1 MQNFP
6 ANIEQWRNI
15 DGYDNYQVSSHGRIR
30 NSKTYRMLTN
40 CVNGQGR
47 LFVGLSKNKKMVVHS
62 VHRLVAFAFCENPND
77 HNVVDHI
84 DRNPLNNMFT
94 NLRWV
99 TQCINI
105 RNMKVSTKNTSG
117 CQGVSKNKDR
127 DSWRVEIT
135 DNNMK
140 VISKTFSC
148 KKYGDEQA
156 KQMAIDQRNLWRTEF
171 GYLGD

>member
-1 MQNFP
+1 MQDFP
-6 ANIEQWRNI
+6 ANIEQWRNV
-15 DGYDNYQVSSHGRIR
+15 DGYDNYQVSSHGRVR

-40 CVNGQGR
+40 CVNSTGR
-47 LFVGLSKNKKMVVHS
+47 LLVGLYKNKKMVSHK

-99 TQCINI
+99 TQSVNQ
-105 RNMKVSTKNTSG
+105 RNMKLSVTNKSG
-117 CQGVSKNKDR
+117 FQGVSYSAKVDAWCVKVSNNDR
-127 DSWRVEIT
+127 KRIFKS
-135 DNNMK
+135 
-140 VISKTFSC
+140 FAC

-156 KQMAIDQRNLWRTEF
+156 KQMAIDQSKLWRAEF
-171 GYLGD
+171 GYLED

>member
-1 MQNFP
+1 MAFAVNV
-6 ANIEQWRNI
+6 EQWRLI

-40 CVNGQGR
+40 CVNGHGR

-84 DRNPLNNMFT
+84 DNNPLNNMFT

-99 TQCINI
+99 TPCINM
-105 RNMKVSTKNTSG
+105 RNQKISTRNTSG
-117 CQGVSKNKDR
+117 IQGVGYRENSDI
-127 DSWRVEIT
+127 WIPQIT

-140 VISKTFSC
+140 RINKSFSC
-148 KKYGDEQA
+148 KRYGHEQA
-156 KQMAIDQRNLWRTEF
+156 KQMAIDQCKLWRIEF
-171 GYLGD
+171 GFIGD